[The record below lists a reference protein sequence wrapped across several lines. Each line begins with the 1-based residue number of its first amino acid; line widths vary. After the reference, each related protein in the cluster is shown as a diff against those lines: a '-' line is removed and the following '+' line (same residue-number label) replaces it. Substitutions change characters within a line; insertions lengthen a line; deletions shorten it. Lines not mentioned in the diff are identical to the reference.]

1 MTIPTFDPSD
11 DGFLAD
17 PYPTY
22 AALRRDA
29 PLSLMPSGIL
39 ALSRHADVIAMLKDP
54 RFGFDVERATAAP
67 SLEPIA
73 LMIGRWMLFRDPP
86 THTRLRGAVTR
97 AFTARRVDDMKPR
110 IEDSVDHLI
119 DKVQA
124 QGRMD
129 VIAEFARPVPSIV
142 ICDMVGIP
150 ETDRDELIDSVL
162 VALRSID
169 PLPMTR
175 KQTRACNEATLVM
188 HDILT
193 RLLAERRRDPQP
205 DLLTALLEVGTGEDG
220 LTDDEIIANVV
231 LLFAAGYETTT
242 NLIGNGLLA
251 LHRNPGELARLQQ
264 EPALILP
271 ALEELL
277 RYDAPVQIAARRALQ
292 TVEICGERIEQGEK
306 IAGLLGS
313 ANHDETVYDE
323 PGRLDVT
330 RNGIRHASFGGGIHY
345 CMGAQLGRAE
355 AEIAFRRL
363 FARLPGLYLPEREH
377 PAWRDTTTLRGLVS
391 LEARWPA

>member
-1 MTIPTFDPSD
+1 MTIPTFDPTD

-17 PYPTY
+17 PYPAY

-39 ALSRHADVIAMLKDP
+39 ALARYADVTSMLKDP
-54 RFGFDVERATAAP
+54 RFGFDVERVTAAP
-67 SLEPIA
+67 SLEPISM
-73 LMIGRWMLFRDPP
+73 MIGRWMLFRDPP

-97 AFTARRVDDMKPR
+97 AFTARRVEDMKPR
-110 IEDSVDHLI
+110 IEASVDHLI
-119 DKVQA
+119 DKVEA

-129 VIAEFARPVPSIV
+129 VIADFARPVPSIV

-150 ETDRDELIDSVL
+150 ESDRDMLIDSVL

-193 RLLAERRRDPQP
+193 RLLAERRRDPKP
-205 DLLTALLEVGTGEDG
+205 DLLTALLDVGTGEEG

-251 LHRNPGELARLQQ
+251 LHRNPDQLAILRQN
-264 EPALILP
+264 PDLIAP

-277 RYDAPVQIAARRALQ
+277 RYDAPVQIAARRALV

-313 ANHDETVYDE
+313 ANHDDTIYDE

-363 FARLPGLYLPEREH
+363 FARLPNLHLPDRH
-377 PAWRDTTTLRGLVS
+377 APRWRDTTTLRGLVS
-391 LEARWPA
+391 LEAQWQ

>member
-1 MTIPTFDPSD
+1 MTIPTFDPRD
-11 DGFLAD
+11 DAFLAD

-22 AALRRDA
+22 AQLRAEA

-39 ALSRHADVIAMLKDP
+39 AVSRYADVTSMLKDP
-54 RFGFDVERATAAP
+54 RFGFDIERTTAAP
-67 SLEPIA
+67 SLEPISM
-73 LMIGRWMLFRDPP
+73 MIGRWMLFRDPP

-97 AFTARRVDDMKPR
+97 AFTLRRVDYMKPR
-110 IEDSVDHLI
+110 IEASVDALI
-119 DKVQA
+119 DRVA
-124 QGRMD
+124 ERGRMD
-129 VIAEFARPVPSIV
+129 VIADFARPVPSIV

-150 ETDRDELIDSVL
+150 EGDRDPLIDSVL
-162 VALRSID
+162 IALRSID

-175 KQTRACNEATLVM
+175 KQTRACNEATVLM
-188 HDILT
+188 HDILS

-205 DLLTALLEVGTGEDG
+205 DLLTALLQVGTGEDG

-251 LHRNPGELARLQQ
+251 LHRNQDQLALLQQ
-264 EPALILP
+264 DPSKIAPAI
-271 ALEELL
+271 EELL
-277 RYDAPVQIAARRALQ
+277 RYDAPVQIAARRALE
-292 TVEICGERIEQGEK
+292 TVEIHGERIEAGEK

-313 ANHDETVYDE
+313 ANHDATVYE
-323 PGRLDVT
+323 NPGRLDIART
-330 RNGIRHASFGGGIHY
+330 GIRHASFGGGIHY

-363 FARLPGLYLPEREH
+363 FARLPGLHLPDQDRPE
-377 PAWRDTTTLRGLVS
+377 WRDTTTLRGLVA
-391 LEARWPA
+391 LEARWPN

>member
-1 MTIPTFDPSD
+1 MQIPTFDPSEPD
-11 DGFLAD
+11 FLAD

-39 ALSRHADVIAMLKDP
+39 ALSRHNDVIAMLKDP
-54 RFGFDVERATAAP
+54 RFGFDVERETAAP
-67 SLEPIA
+67 SLEPISM
-73 LMIGRWMLFRDPP
+73 MIARWMLFRDPP

-97 AFTARRVDDMKPR
+97 AFTLRRVEDIKPR
-110 IEDSVDHLI
+110 IVASVDALI
-119 DKVQA
+119 DKVES

-129 VIAEFARPVPSIV
+129 VIADFARPVPSIV
-142 ICDMVGIP
+142 ICDLVGIP
-150 ETDRDELIDSVL
+150 EPDRDPLIEGVL

-175 KQTRACNEATLVM
+175 KQTRACNEATLAM
-188 HDILT
+188 DAILA
-193 RLLAERRRDPQP
+193 RLLAERRREPQP
-205 DLLTALLEVGTGEDG
+205 DLLTALLAVGDGDDG
-220 LTDDEIIANVV
+220 LSDDEIIANII

-251 LHRNPGELARLQQ
+251 LHRNPSQLAMLQAD
-264 EPALILP
+264 PARITP

-277 RYDAPVQIAARRALQ
+277 RYDAPVQIAARRALE
-292 TVEICGERIEQGEK
+292 TVEICGERIEKGEK

-313 ANHDETVYDE
+313 ANHDDTIYAD

-330 RNGIRHASFGGGIHY
+330 RTGIRHASFGGGIHY

-363 FARLPGLYLPEREH
+363 FARLPNLELPDRDRPE
-377 PAWRDTTTLRGLVS
+377 WRDTTTLRGLVA
-391 LEARWPA
+391 LEARWS

>member
-1 MTIPTFDPSD
+1 MTLPTFDPSD

-39 ALSRHADVIAMLKDP
+39 ALARYADVTAMLKDP
-54 RFGFDVERATAAP
+54 RFGFDVERTVAAP

-97 AFTARRVDDMKPR
+97 AFTARRVEEMKPR
-110 IEDSVDHLI
+110 IEASVDALI
-119 DKVQA
+119 DRVEA
-124 QGRMD
+124 EGRMD
-129 VIAEFARPVPSIV
+129 VIADFARPVPSIV

-150 ETDRDELIDSVL
+150 EPDRDPLIQSVL

-169 PLPMTR
+169 PLPMTH
-175 KQTRACNEATLVM
+175 KQKLSCNEATLLM

-193 RLLAERRRDPQP
+193 RLLAERRREPQP
-205 DLLTALLEVGTGEDG
+205 DLLTALLDVGTGENG
-220 LTDDEIIANVV
+220 LTDDEIIANIV

-251 LHRNPGELARLQQ
+251 LHRNPHELDRLKQ
-264 EPALILP
+264 EPAQILP

-277 RYDAPVQIAARRALQ
+277 RYDAPVQIAARRALE
-292 TVEICGERIEQGEK
+292 TVEIHGERIEKGEK

-313 ANHDETVYDE
+313 ANHDETVYDD

-330 RNGIRHASFGGGIHY
+330 RGGIRHASFGGGIHY
-345 CMGAQLGRAE
+345 CMGAQLGRTE

-363 FARLPGLYLPEREH
+363 FARLPNLHLPQQDR
-377 PAWRDTTTLRGLVS
+377 PAWRDTTTLRGLVQ
-391 LEARWPA
+391 LEARWS

>member
-1 MTIPTFDPSD
+1 MTIPTFDPTD

-17 PYPTY
+17 PYPAY

-39 ALSRHADVIAMLKDP
+39 ALARYADVTSMLKDP
-54 RFGFDVERATAAP
+54 RFGFDVERVTAAP
-67 SLEPIA
+67 SLEPISM
-73 LMIGRWMLFRDPP
+73 MIGRWMLFRDPP

-97 AFTARRVDDMKPR
+97 AFTARRVEDMKPR
-110 IEDSVDHLI
+110 IEASVDHLI
-119 DKVQA
+119 DKVEA

-129 VIAEFARPVPSIV
+129 VIADFARPVPSIV

-150 ETDRDELIDSVL
+150 ESDRDMLIDSVL

-193 RLLAERRRDPQP
+193 RLLAQRRRDPKP
-205 DLLTALLEVGTGEDG
+205 DLLTALLDVGTGEDG

-251 LHRNPGELARLQQ
+251 LHRNPDQLAILTQN
-264 EPALILP
+264 PGLIAP

-277 RYDAPVQIAARRALQ
+277 RYDAPVQIAARRALV

-313 ANHDETVYDE
+313 ANHDDTIYDE

-363 FARLPGLYLPEREH
+363 FARLPNLHLPDRH
-377 PAWRDTTTLRGLVS
+377 KPAWRDTTTLRGLVS
-391 LEARWPA
+391 LEAQWQ

>member
-1 MTIPTFDPSD
+1 MTIPTFDPSED
-11 DGFLAD
+11 EFLAD

-39 ALSRHADVIAMLKDP
+39 AVSRYADVTSMLKDP
-54 RFGFDVERATAAP
+54 RFGFDIERTTAAP
-67 SLEPIA
+67 SLEPISM
-73 LMIGRWMLFRDPP
+73 MIGRWMLFRDPP

-97 AFTARRVDDMKPR
+97 AFTLRRVDDMKPR
-110 IEDSVDHLI
+110 IEASVDALI
-119 DKVQA
+119 DRVA
-124 QGRMD
+124 DQGRMD
-129 VIAEFARPVPSIV
+129 VIADFARPVPSIV

-150 ETDRDELIDSVL
+150 ESDRDPLIDSVL
-162 VALRSID
+162 IALRSID

-175 KQTRACNEATLVM
+175 KQTRACNEATELM

-193 RLLAERRRDPQP
+193 RLLAERRRAPQP
-205 DLLTALLEVGTGEDG
+205 DLLTALLQVGTGEDG

-251 LHRNPGELARLQQ
+251 LHRNQDQLALLQQ
-264 EPALILP
+264 DPSKIAPAI
-271 ALEELL
+271 EELL
-277 RYDAPVQIAARRALQ
+277 RYDAPVQIAARRALE
-292 TVEICGERIEQGEK
+292 TVEIHGERIEAGEK

-313 ANHDETVYDE
+313 ANHDETVYE
-323 PGRLDVT
+323 NPGRLDIT
-330 RNGIRHASFGGGIHY
+330 RAGIRHASFGGGIHY

-363 FARLPGLYLPEREH
+363 FARLPGLHLPDQDS
-377 PAWRDTTTLRGLVS
+377 PKWRDTTTLRGLVS
-391 LEARWPA
+391 LEARWPN